1 MSGQRSYPEGHDLPD
16 RPVRSHRT
24 APEGA
29 AMSADESEITFPA
42 TLELLGERPILRLPQ
57 AASDRLPSRGQVAVG
72 GSIGGTDFTT
82 VVEPDGRRG
91 HWISIDDDL
100 WQRLESSAGDE
111 VAVSLSPR
119 RDWPEVT
126 VPQDLRA
133 ALAEAGD
140 LENVWQSL
148 TPMARWE
155 WVRWIKA
162 TKNADT
168 RARRVDVAISKLES
182 GKRRPC
188 WFDLTSCTNPELSK
202 HGKLLGISWGAGSTV
217 QTSPDS
223 SPASSAPGAWR
234 LARRGRTVR
243 VSPAPRAEAAAAV
256 ANSSQNPPTRAT
268 RPAPSSGPTS
278 CPRFAALL
286 TRLRSRAWSSGSS
299 RRSVARARL
308 TAMYAP

>member
-1 MSGQRSYPEGHDLPD
+1 
-16 RPVRSHRT
+16 
-24 APEGA
+24 
-29 AMSADESEITFPA
+29 MSADESEEITFPA

-133 ALAEAGD
+133 ALAEAGG

-188 WFDLTSCTNPELSK
+188 CFDLSSCTDPELSK
-202 HGKLLGISWGAGSTV
+202 NGKLLGIS
-217 QTSPDS
+217 
-223 SPASSAPGAWR
+223 
-234 LARRGRTVR
+234 
-243 VSPAPRAEAAAAV
+243 
-256 ANSSQNPPTRAT
+256 
-268 RPAPSSGPTS
+268 
-278 CPRFAALL
+278 
-286 TRLRSRAWSSGSS
+286 
-299 RRSVARARL
+299 
-308 TAMYAP
+308 